1 MDKYEQLLQYSNPN
15 IVLDNINKYYPG
27 THLYISY
34 LKHKKYMIHHNG
46 KWIHFGGFNPPMEDF
61 TKHNDVERRERYL
74 KRAMNIKGGDWKDNK
89 YSPNWLSIRLL
100 W

>member
-27 THLYISY
+27 IQLYMSY
-34 LKHKKYMIHHNG
+34 LKYKKYMIQHNG
-46 KWIHFGGFNPPMEDF
+46 KWIHFGDIRYEDF
-61 TKHNDVERRERYL
+61 TKHNDVKRRERYL
-74 KRAMNIKGGDWKDNK
+74 KRVSNIKGDWKDNK
-89 YSPNWLSIRLL
+89 YSPNILSMRLL